1 MKKIF
6 TISAMAFSML
16 IFAQEAGR
24 AGELLKNEATK
35 SEMHTQ
41 RQAIGNRSANNSKV
55 LDNSS
60 YRNGNRDRDNKQYK
74 AKTYQWNNNH
84 GNSEVFLRI
93 PERGYLSVEVGDQ
106 VMSNAS
112 GKFRFFDLA
121 AGNVPVSIYE
131 EGYLVYRTKLNVRNN
146 MRMVLDFFSNKGLY
160 LLDSYQVQEKTYGFN
175 EWDDVWNN
183 PYANQNGNWNNGY
196 ENNGYYQ
203 NVMSSRQ
210 FADFLKA
217 MNKSANFDEERTRFI
232 SQQMRNANFTSDQI
246 FKMLKE
252 YSFDKNRLQ
261 MAKQLYVKCVDRKN
275 FYFVYDAF
283 AFESAKRDLSNYV
296 ART

>member
-24 AGELLKNEATK
+24 VGELLKNEANK
-35 SEMHTQ
+35 SEMQTQ
-41 RQAIGNRSANNSKV
+41 RQAVGNRSANNSKV
-55 LDNSS
+55 LDNSA

-74 AKTYQWNNNH
+74 AKTYQWNNNY

-93 PERGYLSVEVGDQ
+93 PERGYFSVEVGDQ

-121 AGNVPVSIYE
+121 AGNVPISIYE
-131 EGYLVYRTKLNVRNN
+131 DGYLVYRTKLNVRNN

-160 LLDSYQVQEKTYGFN
+160 LLDSYQVQGKTYGFN

-210 FADFLKA
+210 FADFFNA

-232 SQQMRNANFTSDQI
+232 SQQMRDANFTSDQI

-261 MAKQLYVKCVDRKN
+261 MAKQLYAKCVDRKN
-275 FYFVYDAF
+275 FYLVYDAF
-283 AFESAKRDLSNYV
+283 DFDSAKRDLSNYV

>member
-24 AGELLKNEATK
+24 VGELLKNESNK
-35 SEMHTQ
+35 SEMQTQ
-41 RQAIGNRSANNSKV
+41 RQAVGNRSANNSKV
-55 LDNSS
+55 LDNSA

-74 AKTYQWNNNH
+74 AKTYQWNNNY

-93 PERGYLSVEVGDQ
+93 PERGYFSVEVGDQ

-121 AGNVPVSIYE
+121 AGNVPISIYE
-131 EGYLVYRTKLNVRNN
+131 DGYLVYRTKLNVRNN

-160 LLDSYQVQEKTYGFN
+160 LLDSYQVQGKTYGFN

-183 PYANQNGNWNNGY
+183 PYANHNGNWNNGY

-210 FADFLKA
+210 FADFLNA

-232 SQQMRNANFTSDQI
+232 SQQIRNANFTSDQI

-252 YSFDKNRLQ
+252 YSFDKNRLE
-261 MAKQLYVKCVDRKN
+261 MAKQLYAKCVDRKN
-275 FYFVYDAF
+275 FYLVYDAF
-283 AFESAKRDLSNYV
+283 DFESAKGDLSNYV